1 MISVHQPALCLNP
14 VSGGLGI
21 GNVPFHLHLFIDG
34 RNEIIISAAL
44 LHKAPISDP
53 LASARRSSPTC
64 VGEPPAPVLHPGTSH
79 RRHHQRP
86 GDSRSR
92 ATSQLLAQEPI
103 TGLSPHQTPP
113 PSPSRCTHR
122 CSALLMS
129 RVRPNSAP
137 PRDGVGVLGATS
149 WTPLLAHSPPPTS
162 PHTRNLPQHNDGILW
177 AAVPE
182 QHHRSPPLRALLPDY

>member
-53 LASARRSSPTC
+53 LASARRGSPVC

-103 TGLSPHQTPP
+103 TGLSPRQTPP
-113 PSPSRCTHR
+113 PSPSRCTR
-122 CSALLMS
+122 GCSALLMS
-129 RVRPNSAP
+129 RVHPNSAP
-137 PRDGVGVLGATS
+137 PGMGLGC
-149 WTPLLAHSPPPTS
+149 WGPPPG
-162 PHTRNLPQHNDGILW
+162 PPCWHT
-177 AAVPE
+177 A
-182 QHHRSPPLRALLPDY
+182 PPYISTHPKPAPAQ

>member
-14 VSGGLGI
+14 VSGALGV
-21 GNVPFHLHLFIDG
+21 GNVPFHLHLFIDS
-34 RNEIIISAAL
+34 RNEIIISAVP

-53 LASARRSSPTC
+53 LASARRGSPTC

-103 TGLSPHQTPP
+103 TGLSPRQTPP
-113 PSPSRCTHR
+113 LSPSRCTHG

-129 RVRPNSAP
+129 RVHPNSAP

-149 WTPLLAHSPPPTS
+149 WTPCWHTAPPYISIHPK
-162 PHTRNLPQHNDGILW
+162 PAPAQ
-177 AAVPE
+177 
-182 QHHRSPPLRALLPDY
+182 